1 MTMLLS
7 SKDLEEPWILKLLRL
22 YSRRYAKSVTISCM
36 FGFLNVEQS
45 WELHVYIVYTQ
56 LKKINTIAF
65 IRSENQV

>member
-1 MTMLLS
+1 
-7 SKDLEEPWILKLLRL
+7 
-22 YSRRYAKSVTISCM
+22 M

-56 LKKINTIAF
+56 LKKINAIAF

>member
-1 MTMLLS
+1 
-7 SKDLEEPWILKLLRL
+7 
-22 YSRRYAKSVTISCM
+22 M

-45 WELHVYIVYTQ
+45 WELHVYIVYIQ